1 VRPAERISSEV
12 ELHDLQSRVLVL
24 APTQRDAVVTR
35 ALFDHAAVPADICAD
50 PHALHRELE
59 RGAGAL
65 LLTEEALANSALE
78 RVLAALRNQPA
89 WSDVPVVMLMRGG
102 LQSVATGRVL
112 QALSNVTLLER
123 PAPMRS
129 VVSAVKAALRARQ
142 RQYEIRDNLAEIER
156 TQTALRTSDRLYR
169 AIGESIDYGVWMC
182 DADGRAVYM
191 SASFLRLVGKTQE
204 QCRNFGW
211 LTALEPDEAKA
222 TLTAWRAC
230 VAEGQLWN
238 REYRLRDAG
247 GHWHPVLAR
256 GVPVRDDAGA
266 IVLWAGIHLDIS
278 DLKGKEAAL
287 HDADRRKDDF
297 LATLAHELR
306 NPLAPIRLAARAFVS
321 QQIDSEERRTSA
333 AIIERQVRTMAALL
347 DDLLDVSRITRGR
360 LELKRRRVTLTS
372 VIDAAVETARPL
384 IEARR
389 HAFSIT
395 LPDAAPEI
403 EVDPLRLSQVLA
415 NLLTNAAKYTDPGG
429 VIELKVERRE
439 AQIAIFVRDSGIG
452 LSPDALTHVFEM
464 FSQVD
469 AVIDRSQGG
478 LGIGLAL
485 VKGLVELH
493 GGSVHAQSDG
503 LGRGAEFCVFLPQI
517 VTAAPS
523 ADEGNDGRLSPVSDP
538 MQTVLIADDN
548 RDAVDTL
555 ATLLRLAGHHVI
567 EAHSGIEA
575 LEQSRKLH
583 PRVIVLDIGMP
594 GLTGYEVASHIRREP
609 WANQATL
616 IAVTGWGRVDDR
628 QRALTAGFNHHL
640 TKPIDPDSL
649 IALFPRNCA

>member
-1 VRPAERISSEV
+1 MQPAERVSSEA
-12 ELHDLQSRVLVL
+12 ELHNLHSRVLVL

-35 ALFDHAAVPADICAD
+35 ALFDQAEVPADICAD
-50 PHALHRELE
+50 ASALHRELE

-65 LLTEEALANSALE
+65 LLTEEALATSALE

-191 SASFLRLVGKTQE
+191 SPSFLRLVGKSQE

-211 LTALEPDEAKA
+211 LTALDPDEAQA
-222 TLTAWRAC
+222 TLTAWREC
-230 VAEGQLWN
+230 VAGGRHWN
-238 REYRLRDAG
+238 REYRLRATDG
-247 GHWHPVLAR
+247 QWHPVLAR

-287 HDADRRKDDF
+287 READRRKDDF

-321 QQIDSEERRTSA
+321 EQIDSEERRTSA

-360 LELKRRRVTLTS
+360 LELKRMRVKLTS

-389 HAFSIT
+389 HAFSIA
-395 LPDAAPEI
+395 LPENPPDI
-403 EVDPLRLSQVLA
+403 DVDPLRLSQVLA

-429 VIELKVERRE
+429 VIELRVERRE
-439 AQIAIFVRDSGIG
+439 AQMVIFVRDSGIG
-452 LSPDALTHVFEM
+452 LSPDALTRVFEM

-493 GGSVHAQSDG
+493 GGRVHAHSDG
-503 LGRGAEFCVFLPQI
+503 LGRGAEFCVYLPQI
-517 VTAAPS
+517 VAAEAEAARSGDSEPRHVS
-523 ADEGNDGRLSPVSDP
+523 EPV
-538 MQTVLIADDN
+538 QTVLVADDN
-548 RDAVDTL
+548 RDAVETL

-567 EAHSGIEA
+567 EAHSGTEA

-583 PRVIVLDIGMP
+583 PRVMVLDIGMP
-594 GLTGYEVASHIRREP
+594 GLNGYDVASQVRREP
-609 WANQATL
+609 WSHEATL
-616 IAVTGWGRVDDR
+616 IAVTGWGRLDDR
-628 QRALTAGFNHHL
+628 QRALTAGFDYHL

-649 IALFPRNCA
+649 IALFPRE